1 MVSWKQKTSLDDTLD
16 VFPCHGVGGIVGML
30 LTGVFATKTVN
41 AAGADGLFYGNPAFF
56 ITQLKG
62 AVIVII
68 FSFVVSFVIFKL
80 VNLINPIRVSEEEE
94 ELGLDASQHD
104 EKYSQGTL
112 LVEERAIYIERN
124 SPLTEPI
131 S

>member
-1 MVSWKQKTSLDDTLD
+1 
-16 VFPCHGVGGIVGML
+16 VGGIVGML

-56 ITQLKG
+56 VTQLKG
-62 AVIVII
+62 AVIVIA
-68 FSFVVSFVIFKL
+68 FSFIVSFVIFKL
-80 VNLINPIRVSEEEE
+80 VNLINPIRVSDEEEE
-94 ELGLDASQHD
+94 IGLDASQHD

-112 LVEERAIYIERN
+112 LVEERAIYIEKN
-124 SPLTEPI
+124 SPITEAI